1 MKHLILWG
9 MIVVVVSIT
18 SRCTLK
24 PSSREVFS
32 KSMDI
37 IIPEDVEVTQDEFH
51 AMWQDF
57 SISYD
62 IALTE
67 KQMTKLT
74 QSIRKSTF
82 YNPHKF
88 FRKAVTQDMLI
99 ERNNIKAV
107 WIKSEFGY
115 VFQNA
120 DNHYTYSAKIDTIG
134 GIATF
139 YKAHD

>member
-57 SISYD
+57 SINYN

-82 YNPHKF
+82 LQSSQIF
-88 FRKAVTQDMLI
+88 Q
-99 ERNNIKAV
+99 
-107 WIKSEFGY
+107 KSSNSGY
-115 VFQNA
+115 A
-120 DNHYTYSAKIDTIG
+120 DRT
-134 GIATF
+134 
-139 YKAHD
+139 